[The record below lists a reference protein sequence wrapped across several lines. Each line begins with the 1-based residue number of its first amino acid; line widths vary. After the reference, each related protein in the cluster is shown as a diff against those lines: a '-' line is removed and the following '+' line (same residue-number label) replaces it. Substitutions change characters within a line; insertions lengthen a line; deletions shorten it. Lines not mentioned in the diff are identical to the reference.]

1 MAITQ
6 HRSKRKPTGGRYK
19 AYRGKRLYEKGSP
32 ATNTRIGSKK
42 TKLVKGRGFNYKFKA
57 LRLEEANVFVPKE
70 KKYVKAELKN
80 VLENPANR
88 NYARRNIITKGAI
101 IESSI
106 GKIKVTNRP
115 GQEGFINAILI
126 E

>member
-19 AYRGKRLYEKGSP
+19 AFRGKRLYEKGNLP
-32 ATNTRIGSKK
+32 INTRIDSKK
-42 TKLVKGRGFNYKFKA
+42 TKLVKGRGFTSKLKA
-57 LRLEEANVFVPKE
+57 LRLNEANVYNPKE
-70 KKYVKAELKN
+70 KKYVKTELKN

-88 NYARRNIITKGAI
+88 NYARRNIITKGAV

>member
-19 AYRGKRLYEKGSP
+19 AFRGKRLYEKGNLP
-32 ATNTRIGSKK
+32 TNTRIDSKK
-42 TKLVKGRGFNYKFKA
+42 TKLVKGRGFTYKFKA
-57 LRLEEANVFVPKE
+57 LRLNEANVYNPKQ

-80 VLENPANR
+80 VVENPANR

-101 IESSI
+101 IETNI